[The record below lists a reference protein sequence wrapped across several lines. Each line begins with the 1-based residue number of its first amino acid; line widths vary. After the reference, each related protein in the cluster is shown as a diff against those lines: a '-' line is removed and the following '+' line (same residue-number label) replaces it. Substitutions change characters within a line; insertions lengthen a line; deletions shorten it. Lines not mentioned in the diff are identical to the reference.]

1 MLIERL
7 PRARTREGSA
17 KRDLAGRATYRR
29 SPGPFQGLRG
39 GTMSDEKI
47 PRVLPRDVP
56 DYHSRQAAHL
66 RALAEN
72 ATTARL
78 KTRLLKEAERHE
90 AAEEPE
96 EALASS

>member
-56 DYHSRQAAHL
+56 DYHSRQALTCAPWP
-66 RALAEN
+66 
-72 ATTARL
+72 
-78 KTRLLKEAERHE
+78 KTQRLLGSK
-90 AAEEPE
+90 
-96 EALASS
+96 LGC